1 MRVLIET
8 QLDVEGNRGLRRGN
22 FDIKNSE
29 FKKDPDW
36 YISIL
41 AYEWI
46 QKQIS
51 EYDGRKTEI
60 VKVTWNEENDITEIV
75 KQIRPIEPIDDL
87 PF

>member
-1 MRVLIET
+1 M
-8 QLDVEGNRGLRRGN
+8 
-22 FDIKNSE
+22 
-29 FKKDPDW
+29 
-36 YISIL
+36 

-75 KQIRPIEPIDDL
+75 KRIRPIEPIDDL